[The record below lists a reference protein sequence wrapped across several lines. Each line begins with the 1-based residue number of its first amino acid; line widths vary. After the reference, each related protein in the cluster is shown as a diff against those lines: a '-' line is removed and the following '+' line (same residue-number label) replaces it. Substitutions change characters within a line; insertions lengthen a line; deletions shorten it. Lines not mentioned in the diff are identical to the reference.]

1 MSGIDI
7 VAWLLFTASLP
18 GRSQSTPRVRLW
30 RALKELGAATLRD
43 GVTLLPATDG
53 NREKLGAIGKKVE
66 EDGGTAWLLEL
77 APQRPAIEQR
87 LRVAFDRKEAYAELQ
102 AGVTRLRSEFPRLDE
117 ASARQRLRQLQRE
130 FEAVAEIDFFP
141 GDANTQASA
150 ALEEIAEQLNRR
162 YSPSEPAAAAGQIPR
177 LDVADYRK
185 RVWATRRR
193 LWVDRVASAWLIRRF
208 IDAEAR
214 FVWLDRPEDCPEEA
228 LGFDFDD
235 AAFTHMGERVTFEVL
250 LASFGLDANPGLDR
264 LGQLV
269 HFLDVGGVEVP
280 EAAGFEAVL
289 AGLRDSMSDDDAL
302 LAAMT
307 PVLDGLYQRYSSVA
321 T

>member
-1 MSGIDI
+1 M
-7 VAWLLFTASLP
+7 
-18 GRSQSTPRVRLW
+18 
-30 RALKELGAATLRD
+30 
-43 GVTLLPATDG
+43 
-53 NREKLGAIGKKVE
+53 
-66 EDGGTAWLLEL
+66 
-77 APQRPAIEQR
+77 
-87 LRVAFDRKEAYAELQ
+87 
-102 AGVTRLRSEFPRLDE
+102 
-117 ASARQRLRQLQRE
+117 
-130 FEAVAEIDFFP
+130 
-141 GDANTQASA
+141 
-150 ALEEIAEQLNRR
+150 
-162 YSPSEPAAAAGQIPR
+162 
-177 LDVADYRK
+177 ADYRK